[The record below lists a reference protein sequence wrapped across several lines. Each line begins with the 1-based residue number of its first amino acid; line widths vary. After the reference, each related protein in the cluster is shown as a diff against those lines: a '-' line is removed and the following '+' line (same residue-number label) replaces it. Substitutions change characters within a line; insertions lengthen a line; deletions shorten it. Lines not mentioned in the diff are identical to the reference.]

1 MSNENNNINQSRP
14 HDSAIKHVSG
24 IAEYTDDIKEPPGT
38 LFGAIGWSKKA
49 NAIIK
54 KINLDEVKKSEGVIA
69 TVNYLDIPGRND
81 VGPVFDGDP
90 IFPKNK
96 VEFYGQPLFAVAAR
110 TTELARKAVLKAK
123 VTYKELKPIVSIEEA
138 LRKKNLLFNVKKIKR
153 GNASKSIAKS
163 KNVLKGEFTTGSQ
176 EHFYLEGQVAF
187 TIPKENDELIVYS
200 STQHPSETQQ
210 IISKMLKRKSNS
222 ITVLV
227 RRIGGG
233 FGGKET
239 NFMTS
244 SICALLSHKTK
255 CPIKL
260 KLDRDDD
267 IIITGKRHE
276 FKSYYEVGFD
286 NNGVIDGLK
295 IKLASKCGMS
305 PDLSL
310 AINERALL
318 HIDNAYYIKNIEV
331 ENYLCKT
338 NTSTSTAFRG
348 FGGNQGM
355 MAIENIIDNISRSLN
370 KNPYEI
376 RKLNFYQKNKKNV
389 THYGMKIEDNVI
401 DEIFERLIKKSN
413 YKKRYNKIREYN
425 LKSNFKKKG
434 IAITP
439 VKFGIS
445 FTTIHLNQAG
455 ALIHIY
461 TDGSVYLNH
470 GGIEMGQGTHTKIA
484 QLVAHSFG
492 LPYEKVKISSTNTSK
507 VPNTSAS
514 AASST
519 TDLNG
524 AAALNA
530 VSKLKKNL
538 EKFIKLKYKI
548 FDKKKPIYKGGYIIF
563 GNRSFKFEKIVQE
576 AYLNRI
582 SLSSSG
588 FYSTPK
594 IKFNKKKFSGRPFY
608 YFCYGAAVSEVTIDT
623 FTGENVLERVDIVHD
638 AGNTINPSLEL
649 GQIEG
654 GFVQGQGWLTMEE
667 VKWKDNGEI
676 TTFSPSTY
684 KIPAASDVPKKFNVE
699 IFKYGS
705 NKENVVN
712 KSKTTGEPPLMLA
725 MSVFF
730 AIKDAI
736 ASVVNYEK
744 IPNLNAPATP
754 ETILMSIKEIKK
766 RKKNKYIYGK

>member
-1 MSNENNNINQSRP
+1 MKKQDYFSEKRI
-14 HDSAIKHVSG
+14 HDSAYKHVSG
-24 IAEYTDDIKEPPGT
+24 FAEYTDDMKEPDST
-38 LFGAIGWSKKA
+38 IYGAIGWSKKA
-49 NAIIK
+49 HAIIK
-54 KINLDEVKKSEGVIA
+54 KIDLKDVKSSEGVVSVV
-69 TVNYLDIPGRND
+69 TFKDVPGRND

-90 IFPKNK
+90 IFANNK
-96 VEFYGQPLFAVAAR
+96 VEFYGQPIFAVAAKS
-110 TTELARKAVLKAK
+110 TEFARKAVLKAK
-123 VTYKELKPIVSIEEA
+123 VYYKELKPIVTIKESLA
-138 LRKKNLLFNVKKIKR
+138 KKKLLFKIRKIKR
-153 GNASKSIAKS
+153 GNPNNALLKS
-163 KNVLKGEFTTGSQ
+163 KNRFKGNFTTGSQ

-187 TIPKENDELIVYS
+187 VVPKEDNNMLVYS

-210 IISKMLKRKSNS
+210 IIAKMLNQKSNS

-239 NFMTS
+239 NFMTA
-244 SICALLSHKTK
+244 SICSLLAHKTK
-255 CPIKL
+255 CPVKL
-260 KLDRDDD
+260 RLDRDDD

-276 FKSYYEVGFD
+276 FFSDYEVGFSD
-286 NNGVIDGLK
+286 KGEIKSVKLK
-295 IKLASKCGMS
+295 LSSKCGMS

-318 HIDNAYYIKNIEV
+318 HIDNAYFIPNLEV
-331 ENYLCKT
+331 KNYLCKT

-355 MAIENIIDNISRSLN
+355 MAIENIIDNISRYLGKDSS
-370 KNPYEI
+370 EI
-376 RKLNFYQKNKKNV
+376 RKINFYKKNSRNI

-401 DEIFERLIKKSN
+401 NEIFNKLLKKSN
-413 YKKRYNKIREYN
+413 YKKRYSEIKKFN
-425 LKSNFKKKG
+425 LKNKYKKKG
-434 IAITP
+434 ISITP

-455 ALIHIY
+455 ALVHIY
-461 TDGSVYLNH
+461 TDGSVHLNH

-484 QLVAHSFG
+484 QLVSKSFG
-492 LPYEKVKISSTNTSK
+492 IPYEKVQISSTNTSK

-524 AAALNA
+524 AAALDA
-530 VSKLKKNL
+530 VKKIKLNL
-538 EKFIKLKYKI
+538 EKFIKNKYKI
-548 FDKKKPIYKGGYIIF
+548 SVKNNVVYKNEKIFIGKYI
-563 GNRSFKFEKIVQE
+563 FKFNDIVQE

-582 SLSSSG
+582 SLSSNG

-594 IKFNKKKFSGRPFY
+594 INFNKKKFYGRPFL
-608 YFCYGAAVSEVTIDT
+608 YFCYGAAVTEVTIDT
-623 FTGENVLERVDIVHD
+623 LTGENIIDTVDILHD
-638 AGNTINPSLEL
+638 AGNAINPALEL

-667 VKWKDNGEI
+667 VNWKSNGQI

-684 KIPAASDVPKKFNVE
+684 KIPAVSDIPRKFRVE
-699 IFKYGS
+699 IYKEGK
-705 NKENVVN
+705 NKEEVIN
-712 KSKTTGEPPLMLA
+712 KAKTTGEPPLMLA

-736 ASVVNYEK
+736 ASTSNYKK
-744 IPNLNAPATP
+744 IPELNAPATP
-754 ETILMSIKEIKK
+754 EKILLSIS
-766 RKKNKYIYGK
+766 RLKNN